1 MKYLKIASYYMGKVL
16 MSKKVSFY
24 RSNGIVTYVQE
35 YVGQT
40 IFNLS
45 FKSNCRL
52 NTVMVDWAISL
63 MISSQF
69 NENLD
74 WSIHET
80 LNYFNILQTT
90 IGNLLKCFR
99 YHYRKYW
106 NVRKLECAIKWKAL
120 ILYWHWCFKK
130 TQHIKS
136 INILYIRI
144 FSAIDVWLWLTLYW
158 IGIFAICT

>member
-40 IFNLS
+40 TFNLS

-99 YHYRKYW
+99 YHYRK
-106 NVRKLECAIKWKAL
+106 
-120 ILYWHWCFKK
+120 
-130 TQHIKS
+130 TQLIKS
-136 INILYIRI
+136 MNILSIRI

>member
-1 MKYLKIASYYMGKVL
+1 MKIASYYMDKVL
-16 MSKKVSFY
+16 MSKKVLFY

-40 IFNLS
+40 TFNLS

-74 WSIHET
+74 WPIYVT
-80 LNYFNILQTT
+80 LNYFNILCNTT

-99 YHYRKYW
+99 YQYIGVFK
-106 NVRKLECAIKWKAL
+106 
-120 ILYWHWCFKK
+120 ILCWCIEKFCIRFIY
-130 TQHIKS
+130 QS
-136 INILYIRI
+136 ILLFDVCFLLLSFNQNTPHCTNIYSQYVHNLNI
-144 FSAIDVWLWLTLYW
+144 
-158 IGIFAICT
+158 

>member
-1 MKYLKIASYYMGKVL
+1 MGKVL

-40 IFNLS
+40 TFNLS

-106 NVRKLECAIKWKAL
+106 KNATYQINKYSLHKNFFCYWCL
-120 ILYWHWCFKK
+120 IMTDFESLCQTTSTEFYWEQISFGPSLSWTELNLY
-130 TQHIKS
+130 
-136 INILYIRI
+136 R
-144 FSAIDVWLWLTLYW
+144 A
-158 IGIFAICT
+158 

>member
-1 MKYLKIASYYMGKVL
+1 MKIASYYMDKVL
-16 MSKKVSFY
+16 MSKKVLFY

-40 IFNLS
+40 TFNLS

-74 WSIHET
+74 WPISET

-90 IGNLLKCFR
+90 IGNLLNCFR
-99 YHYRKYW
+99 YHYRKISFNIGFYLSE
-106 NVRKLECAIKWKAL
+106 NVT
-120 ILYWHWCFKK
+120 Y
-130 TQHIKS
+130 Q
-136 INILYIRI
+136 INQYSLHNN
-144 FSAIDVWLWLTLYW
+144 FSSIDVK
-158 IGIFAICT
+158 

>member
-1 MKYLKIASYYMGKVL
+1 MKIASYYMGKVL

-40 IFNLS
+40 TFNLS

-99 YHYRKYW
+99 YHYRK
-106 NVRKLECAIKWKAL
+106 
-120 ILYWHWCFKK
+120 

-144 FSAIDVWLWLTLYW
+144 FSTIDV
-158 IGIFAICT
+158 

>member
-106 NVRKLECAIKWKAL
+106 NE
-120 ILYWHWCFKK
+120 